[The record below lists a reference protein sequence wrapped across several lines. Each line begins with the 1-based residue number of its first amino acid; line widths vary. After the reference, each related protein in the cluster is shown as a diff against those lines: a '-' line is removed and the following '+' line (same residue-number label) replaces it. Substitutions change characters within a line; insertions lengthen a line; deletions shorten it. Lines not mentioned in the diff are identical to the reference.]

1 LLQEFAENVRPGTT
15 KLGIL
20 YEILLK
26 AGFPLAAK
34 VETLKIAEQEI
45 YAVED
50 QELFICLE
58 YEILEDTVRQ
68 ILTYQPKPKQFIC
81 LDSSFR
87 GNDQLKTNTQ
97 LQMRDHDI
105 KFRTV

>member
-1 LLQEFAENVRPGTT
+1 MLQEFVENIRPGTT

-26 AGFPLAAK
+26 AGFPLTAK
-34 VETLKIAEQEI
+34 IDKLNIAGQEI
-45 YAVED
+45 YAIEER
-50 QELFICLE
+50 ELFLCLE
-58 YEILEDTVRQ
+58 FEILAETVKQ
-68 ILTYQPKPKQFIC
+68 ILTHKPKQFIS
-81 LDSSFR
+81 LDASFR

>member
-1 LLQEFAENVRPGTT
+1 M
-15 KLGIL
+15 L

-26 AGFPLAAK
+26 AGFPLTAK
-34 VETLKIAEQEI
+34 VEKLDIAGQEI
-45 YAVED
+45 YAIED
-50 QELFICLE
+50 QELFLCLE
-58 YEILEDTVRQ
+58 YEILEETVKQ
-68 ILTYQPKPKQFIC
+68 IVTYQPKPKQFIS